1 MWFRADLNYNFE
13 CDWRIELS
21 DNKLTNNKE
30 DKNSLVSELRRTVT
44 LAWCSKCECSET
56 VFVVTWDTQYWDVL
70 STNALHSDLR
80 LLSGYLKKN
89 KSGVILKA
97 EEE

>member
-1 MWFRADLNYNFE
+1 MKVFDSTLVIVSFSD
-13 CDWRIELS
+13 CILELS
-21 DNKLTNNKE
+21 GMNTQTAIRCQA
-30 DKNSLVSELRRTVT
+30 SL
-44 LAWCSKCECSET
+44 ECSET

-70 STNALHSDLR
+70 STDALQSDLR